1 MRHRLQRLER
11 IPRVPGDADRSLTI
25 LRKQIKLAE
34 LSPALFTVKGEEGVR
49 SEKFYKSGRRIR

>member
-1 MRHRLQRLER
+1 M
-11 IPRVPGDADRSLTI
+11 